1 MSCVLKSMIEYKRNM
16 PHILPDDGV
25 FFVTFRVN
33 NSLPLDVIVNLK
45 SEYKKEIK
53 TAKQVVVNSSILK
66 IRLIEIYDEYFY
78 EFDTLL
84 DKYISDFDLTNPILS
99 EIIISS
105 IHYLNNKEYKL
116 ICYCLMPNHIHLI
129 VYKLKKPLYKVMQV
143 LKGFTAHEINKTLNR
158 KGKFW
163 HAESY
168 DNVVRSRNELHNKI
182 QYVLNNPVKA
192 GLIRDR
198 EGWRYSYCDPK
209 FLEE

>member
-1 MSCVLKSMIEYKRNM
+1 MIEYKRNL

-45 SEYKKEIK
+45 SEYEKEIK
-53 TAKQVVVNSSILK
+53 IARQVVTNSSILK

-99 EIIISS
+99 EIIINS

-129 VYKLKKPLYKVMQV
+129 IYKLKKPLYKIMQV
-143 LKGFTAHEINKTLNR
+143 LKGFTDHEIYKTLNR

-198 EGWRYSYCDPK
+198 EGWRYLYCDPK